1 MRKINKKI
9 EFKIAADGSSAS
21 GKTTGGKLIAKKLK
35 MKFLSSGALYRFCA
49 LKTLENKNTYNVKF
63 INKIANSITLK
74 KLQNKK
80 LYSPEVAKLSSIIAK
95 KPYVRKALKGF
106 QKNFIKKSKLVVV
119 EGRDIGSKIM
129 PNADL
134 KLFFTCST
142 KEKAKRRLKEFKSLN
157 KKITLKQVEKALI
170 QRDKEDTKRKISP
183 LIMTKNAV
191 LVDTTK
197 LTIKQMEAKLTN
209 LVKNSIK
216 KNMEIYKDLSS
227 PASQQFEKLL
237 NSQLSKNK
245 IEEGKIIEG
254 KITKITDKYVFLFI
268 PGLKSEPVIDINEM
282 KMIGMQDKVVE
293 GAEVSVL
300 LEKIEDKNGDVVVSA
315 QKAQKIKGWYE
326 LEKAYEDNQSINGK
340 ITSKCKGGV
349 IVEHIE
355 TGSLMFCPGSQISDK
370 PMKSVDHLIG
380 VEQKFAIIKLDK
392 VRGNA
397 CVSRRQIVS
406 SHKKEDKAKII
417 EKFKVGDIIK
427 DAVVKG
433 YSSFG
438 CFFEVNNEI
447 DVLVHLQE
455 ISYSRV
461 NHPDEIFNIGEKHDL
476 KVISI
481 DMEKL
486 QIGCSIKQLSPD
498 PFEHISNYEIGK
510 PYKVKVV
517 KITDYG
523 CFCELEPGLS
533 TLLHSSEISWTK
545 KNISPKKLF
554 KVGDQIDCV
563 ITEID
568 KDKRRVAISHRLTN
582 ENPYTTLENK
592 YPVGSDIDGVVTSA
606 NEYALYVKLGD
617 FDIDGFLHSNDL
629 SYSGKPE
636 DELKKHKKG
645 EKLKV
650 RVLEIKKEEQ
660 KVRVGLKQLEKDPFD
675 FFKGKK
681 VNDIITVQVVSS
693 DSKGLMVK
701 PEGCDLEFL
710 IKKSQIAVSA
720 ADARPSRFVGGER
733 IDSAI
738 AEINFDKRKVNLSI
752 KLLEELQNKE
762 AVDKFSSPLSGKNL
776 PFSSLSEKLDDKK
789 KKETE

>member
-1 MRKINKKI
+1 
-9 EFKIAADGSSAS
+9 
-21 GKTTGGKLIAKKLK
+21 
-35 MKFLSSGALYRFCA
+35 
-49 LKTLENKNTYNVKF
+49 
-63 INKIANSITLK
+63 
-74 KLQNKK
+74 
-80 LYSPEVAKLSSIIAK
+80 
-95 KPYVRKALKGF
+95 
-106 QKNFIKKSKLVVV
+106 
-119 EGRDIGSKIM
+119 
-129 PNADL
+129 
-134 KLFFTCST
+134 
-142 KEKAKRRLKEFKSLN
+142 
-157 KKITLKQVEKALI
+157 
-170 QRDKEDTKRKISP
+170 
-183 LIMTKNAV
+183 
-191 LVDTTK
+191 
-197 LTIKQMEAKLTN
+197 
-209 LVKNSIK
+209 
-216 KNMEIYKDLSS
+216 MEIYKDLSS
-227 PASQQFEKLL
+227 PATQQFEKLL

-293 GAEVSVL
+293 GATVSVL

-370 PMKSVDHLIG
+370 PMKSIDHLIG

-427 DAVVKG
+427 DAIVKG

-481 DMEKL
+481 DTEKL

-498 PFEHISNYEIGK
+498 PFEHISNYETGK

-568 KDKRRVAISHRLTN
+568 KEKRRVAISHRLTT
-582 ENPYTTLENK
+582 ENPYTALENK
-592 YPVGSDIDGVVTSA
+592 YPVGSDIDGVVMSA
-606 NEYALYVKLGD
+606 NEYALYVKLSN

-629 SYSGKPE
+629 SYTGKPE

-645 EKLKV
+645 DKLKV

-660 KVRVGLKQLEKDPFD
+660 KVRVGLKQLETDPFD
-675 FFKGKK
+675 WFKDKK
-681 VNDIITVQVVSS
+681 VNETITVQVTSS

-733 IDSAI
+733 IDAAI
-738 AEINFDKRKVNLSI
+738 AELNLDKRKVSLSI

-776 PFSSLSEKLDDKK
+776 PFSSLSDKLDDKK
-789 KKETE
+789 KKKETE